1 MAKWSETGETK
12 SGPKSA
18 GVYVFMMIYAMR
30 WSDINII
37 NIFRCIPMVKDRA
50 DYECGVNNMR
60 QWFSLP
66 FIRSVTIGK
75 HMLVF
80 ACARGSLA
88 LAGPDSWWLASAYLF
103 GTLRISQKSNASKS
117 TQTRSLFFPIFLI
130 LNDFDTG
137 SHAFRLSAGSTLSL
151 HALACLLWFSSDV
164 RRGSRHVES
173 GLNEPSQPF
182 FSFQMF
188 LFFPFPMLIYTVQN
202 TVKWSAP
209 PKTKPMLPM

>member
-80 ACARGSLA
+80 ACARGSLPILDGLHQRIY
-88 LAGPDSWWLASAYLF
+88 LAPCEFPRNLTRQNRRKRGAFFSPFFWFWTILTRGHMLFDCPLGLHWVYMPWHAFFGFPAMSEGAADMLKVDSMNQASPFFLSRCFCFFLF
-103 GTLRISQKSNASKS
+103 QCWS
-117 TQTRSLFFPIFLI
+117 TQSK
-130 LNDFDTG
+130 
-137 SHAFRLSAGSTLSL
+137 TL
-151 HALACLLWFSSDV
+151 
-164 RRGSRHVES
+164 
-173 GLNEPSQPF
+173 
-182 FSFQMF
+182 
-188 LFFPFPMLIYTVQN
+188 
-202 TVKWSAP
+202 
-209 PKTKPMLPM
+209 

>member
-117 TQTRSLFFPIFLI
+117 TQTRSLFFPIFWFWTI
-130 LNDFDTG
+130 LTRGHMLFDCPLG
-137 SHAFRLSAGSTLSL
+137 LHWVYMPWHAFFGFPAMSEGAADMLKVDSMNQAS
-151 HALACLLWFSSDV
+151 
-164 RRGSRHVES
+164 
-173 GLNEPSQPF
+173 PF
-182 FSFQMF
+182 FLSRCFCFF
-188 LFFPFPMLIYTVQN
+188 LFQC
-202 TVKWSAP
+202 WSTQS
-209 PKTKPMLPM
+209 KTL

>member
-1 MAKWSETGETK
+1 
-12 SGPKSA
+12 
-18 GVYVFMMIYAMR
+18 MR

-103 GTLRISQKSNASKS
+103 GTLRIFQKSNAWKS
-117 TQTRSLFFPIFLI
+117 TQTRSLFPHFWFWTI
-130 LNDFDTG
+130 LTRVTCF
-137 SHAFRLSAGSTLSL
+137 STVRWVYIESTCLDMHSL
-151 HALACLLWFSSDV
+151 VSSDV

-182 FSFQMF
+182 FLSRCFCFF
-188 LFFPFPMLIYTVQN
+188 LFQC
-202 TVKWSAP
+202 WSTES
-209 PKTKPMLPM
+209 KTL